1 MGDIMARILNADN
14 KYQFIMI
21 FLISMFV
28 SIVVLAVVLSNIN
41 FKEKVEGTVATI
53 LNDGDLT
60 INYVDGDVIK
70 FYDSAP
76 HTYGITI
83 TNNSNNKL
91 YYSIYFSEIN
101 VDDVNVKVKNKE
113 GKVLKELNSD
123 ISNNKLINLY
133 SIEAFETVRYSIIIT
148 NESKINFKG
157 VLKVVNE
164 SMATEIFSD
173 LILLNNNISV
183 PKTRVGS
190 EIATQNEGL
199 ISLAD
204 NKGTSYYFRGNVS
217 NNYVKIGSLLFR
229 IVRING
235 DETVRLV
242 LNNVIDEQY
251 AYNTNSI
258 SVGKDAT
265 SLVYLNSSSLINN
278 LNNWMQNNLKDY
290 LSYISN
296 GDFCTDV
303 VFNYDVNGI
312 KYSSTYERLANDEAP
327 DLYCTGNIYTGK
339 VGLLSADEV
348 VLAGAAGNVPNTSYY
363 LYNENIKGN
372 YLTNSSYFI
381 NTSNN
386 AAVMN
391 VMSNGALGDG
401 ILVTNSAFVR
411 PVINLGIN
419 AKVKGEG
426 TLENPYIIVS

>member
-1 MGDIMARILNADN
+1 MGDTMARILNADN

-28 SIVVLAVVLSNIN
+28 SIVVLAVVLSNID

-101 VDDVNVKVKNKE
+101 VDDVNIKIKNKE
-113 GKVLKELNSD
+113 GKILKELNNN

-133 SIEAFETVRYSIIIT
+133 SIEAFETVRYSIVIT

-164 SMATEIFSD
+164 SMATETFSD
-173 LILLNNNISV
+173 LILLNNNVSV

-204 NKGTSYYFRGNVS
+204 NKGTSYYFRGNVT
-217 NNYVKIGSLLFR
+217 NNYVRIGDLLFR

-235 DETVRLV
+235 DGTVRLV
-242 LNNVIDEQY
+242 LNDVLADQY
-251 AYNTNSI
+251 VYNSNGVNDSNG
-258 SVGKDAT
+258 VT
-265 SLVYLNSSSLINN
+265 SLVYLSSSSLVNN
-278 LNNWMQNNLKDY
+278 LNNWLENSLKDY
-290 LSYISN
+290 LTYVSV
-296 GDFCTDV
+296 GDYCTDV
-303 VFNYDVNGI
+303 VFNHDVNGI
-312 KYSSTYERLANDEAP
+312 KYSSTYERIVDDEAP
-327 DLYCTGNIYTGK
+327 DLYCSGNIYSGK
-339 VGLLSADEV
+339 VGLLSVDEV

-363 LYNENIKGN
+363 LYNTNIKGN

-401 ILVTNSAFVR
+401 ILVTNLAFVR

-419 AKVKGEG
+419 AKVKGGG
-426 TLENPYIIVS
+426 TLDNPYIIVS